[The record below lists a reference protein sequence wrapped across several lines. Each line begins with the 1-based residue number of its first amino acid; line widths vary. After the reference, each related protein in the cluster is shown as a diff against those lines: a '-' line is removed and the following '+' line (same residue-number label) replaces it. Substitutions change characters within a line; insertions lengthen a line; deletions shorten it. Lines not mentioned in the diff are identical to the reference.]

1 MKFFKFYILKLWELF
16 VVCKKI
22 IRNLKK
28 FVRLKN
34 VLGTK
39 NFLFRTF
46 NNYKYEYFVW
56 NILKYIIL
64 DNTWYL
70 EDFW

>member
-39 NFLFRTF
+39 NFLFRIF
-46 NNYKYEYFVW
+46 NNYKYEYFFW

>member
-46 NNYKYEYFVW
+46 NNYKYEYFFW